1 MNDEEDQNQV
11 FGLTEEDVRRLLIAN
26 KAVIE
31 EMVGEEISK
40 ARKKAKKKARK
51 AKKKAMKKA
60 RKAKK
65 KVKKKARKESEEIF
79 EGLAAVVSDPEV
91 QRQAL
96 SVAFDTLAL
105 GAAVFRAAPIPK
117 KLRSKLEG
125 MEGAKKDFDRIYCE
139 INRNCRFRT
148 EDPEPP
154 GPDVEKIDLE

>member
-51 AKKKAMKKA
+51 AKKKARKKA
-60 RKAKK
+60 RKA
-65 KVKKKARKESEEIF
+65 KKKARKESEEIF
-79 EGLAAVVSDPEV
+79 EGLTAVVSDPEV

>member
-40 ARKKAKKKARK
+40 ARKKAK
-51 AKKKAMKKA
+51 KKA

>member
-51 AKKKAMKKA
+51 AKKKARKKA
-60 RKAKK
+60 RKA
-65 KVKKKARKESEEIF
+65 KKKARKESEEIF

-125 MEGAKKDFDRIYCE
+125 LEGAKKDFDRIYCE

>member
-40 ARKKAKKKARK
+40 AR
-51 AKKKAMKKA
+51 KKAMKKA

-125 MEGAKKDFDRIYCE
+125 LEGAKKDFDRIYCE

>member
-40 ARKKAKKKARK
+40 ARKKAKKKAM
-51 AKKKAMKKA
+51 KKAMKKA

-96 SVAFDTLAL
+96 SVAFYTLAL

-117 KLRSKLEG
+117 KLRSKLEDL
-125 MEGAKKDFDRIYCE
+125 EGAKEDFGRIYCE
-139 INRNCRFRT
+139 INKNCRFRT